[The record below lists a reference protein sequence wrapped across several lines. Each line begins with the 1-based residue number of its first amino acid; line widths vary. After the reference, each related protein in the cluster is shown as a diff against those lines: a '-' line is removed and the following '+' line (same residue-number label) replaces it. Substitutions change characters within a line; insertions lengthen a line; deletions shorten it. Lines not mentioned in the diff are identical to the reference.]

1 MAGIRQISV
10 FLSNQS
16 GRLAEVTKLLADN
29 DIDIIALSIADT
41 AQYGALRI
49 ITNDNDKAI
58 EVLKSGNFVT
68 KINHVLGIEIPN
80 EPGALSKVLLAFDQN
95 GISVEY
101 IYAFVG
107 KSGKN
112 ARVIIRVDDNAHG
125 TDVLR
130 SIGIGLITEEDILKK

>member
-16 GRLAEVTKLLADN
+16 GRLAEVTRLLAEN
-29 DIDIIALSIADT
+29 GIDIIALSIADT

-49 ITNDNDKAI
+49 ITDDNDKAI
-58 EVLKSGNFVT
+58 EILKDANFIT
-68 KINHVLGIEIPN
+68 KVNHVLAIEIPN
-80 EPGALSKVLLAFDQN
+80 EPGALAKVLAAFDKD

-107 KSGKN
+107 KSGIN
-112 ARVIIRVDDNAHG
+112 ARVIIRVNDNARG
-125 TDVLR
+125 IETLGG
-130 SIGIGLITEEDILKK
+130 IGIRLITEDEILKR

>member
-29 DIDIIALSIADT
+29 SIDIIALSIADT

-49 ITNDNDKAI
+49 ITDDNDKAI
-58 EVLKSGNFVT
+58 EILKDSGFVT

-80 EPGALSKVLLAFDQN
+80 EPGALSKVLYAFDES

-107 KSGKN
+107 ESGKN
-112 ARVIIRVDDNAHG
+112 ARVIIRVNDNGLG
-125 TDVLR
+125 TEVLR
-130 SIGIGLITEEDILKK
+130 SKGISLITEEDILKK

>member
-10 FLSNQS
+10 FLSNQA
-16 GRLAEVTKLLADN
+16 GRLAEVTKTLAEN

-49 ITNDNDKAI
+49 ITDDNDKAI
-58 EVLKSGNFVT
+58 RVLKEKSFVT

-80 EPGALSKVLLAFDQN
+80 EPGALSKVLLAFDEK

-107 KSGKN
+107 KSGIN
-112 ARVIIRVDDNAHG
+112 ARVIIRVNDNDRG
-125 TDVLR
+125 TEVLR
-130 SIGIGLITEEDILKK
+130 SIGIPLITEDEILKK